1 MPDQVSRARSDLR
14 HAREIKTGQAEEFWN
29 QAIRNGRQLR
39 EAEQQ
44 MKAAETP
51 EQKPRPLRQ
60 TQ

>member
-14 HAREIKTGQAEEFWN
+14 RAREIKTGQVEEFWN
-29 QAIRNGRQLR
+29 QAIRNGQQLR
-39 EAEQQ
+39 EVERQ
-44 MKAAETP
+44 MKAAEIP